1 MKAPP
6 PWRAEVAAGKTAPPV
21 GQPAYGAKPGG
32 DRPDATQHAPSTPA
46 GARVGSDLGHP
57 GRRGRRVGTLA
68 RLLGLHAVAVS
79 VVLAVA
85 VVAVVRDFTSHY
97 QRATTRDLVE
107 EVLEYSHEASARPG
121 NENLAAFT
129 RRYLATRPPATGH
142 VILIALHGQPIL
154 GTTGATTLAGSPIVR
169 RWLSA
174 PTPTRR
180 TTYVTVARIHY
191 AILASPIKSGGHMV
205 GVFVAGADLTNLK
218 GEHNRILLLA
228 GIEAALALLV
238 ALVSTFLL
246 LRHLLRTVSTIT
258 DTANEISS
266 GDLGRRINYA
276 GSEDEV
282 GRLALT
288 FDHMIGRIADTLSA
302 QRQLLSDVSHQLR
315 TPLTVARGHLEVLE
329 RSGSEDRNE
338 VAGTV
343 SLVIDELHHAGIL
356 VDRLL
361 LLGRALEPDFVD
373 LQPLD
378 LRAFMAELFDAAQ
391 VLADRRWS
399 LGAVPDI
406 GIHADE
412 PKLRGALLNL
422 LENAVNATQPT
433 DIIDIDANWEG
444 ELVLTVADTGC
455 GIPVQQQEAV
465 FERFHR
471 AQPADGRGSGLGLA
485 IVKAVAQAHG
495 GTVRLTSTHGHGTTI
510 SIVLPPSSVEQR
522 PEPPSEQP

>member
-1 MKAPP
+1 VKAPP
-6 PWRAEVAAGKTAPPV
+6 PWRAEVAAGKRAPPV
-21 GQPAYGAKPGG
+21 GQPARGAKPLGV
-32 DRPDATQHAPSTPA
+32 RSDAEQQAPPTRAS
-46 GARVGSDLGHP
+46 ARVGPDLGHP
-57 GRRGRRVGTLA
+57 ARRGRRGRRLGTLA

-107 EVLEYSHEASARPG
+107 EVLEYSHEASARPA

-154 GTTGATTLAGSPIVR
+154 GTTGAATLAGSPTVR

-174 PTPTRR
+174 PTGTRR
-180 TTYVTVARIHY
+180 TAYVTVDSIHY
-191 AILASPIKSGGHMV
+191 LILVSPIKKAGQVSGA
-205 GVFVAGADLTNLK
+205 FVAGADLTNLQ

-258 DTANEISS
+258 DTAEEISC
-266 GDLGRRINYA
+266 GDLDRRINYA

-288 FDHMIGRIADTLSA
+288 FDHMIVRIADTLGA

-329 RSGSEDRNE
+329 RSGSEDRSE
-338 VAGTV
+338 AADTV

-361 LLGRALEPDFVD
+361 LLGRALEPDFIE
-373 LQPLD
+373 LRPLD

-399 LGAVPDI
+399 LGALPDVV
-406 GIHADE
+406 IHADE

-422 LENAVNATQPT
+422 LENAVNATHSE
-433 DIIDIDANWEG
+433 DAIHLAANWEG
-444 ELVLTVADTGC
+444 EIVLSVADTGC
-455 GIPVQQQEAV
+455 GIPVEQQEAV

-485 IVKAVAQAHG
+485 IVKAVAEAHG
-495 GTVRLTSTHGHGTTI
+495 GAVRLTSTPGQGTTI

-522 PEPPSEQP
+522 TEQP